1 MSNLSELD
9 LQNLRHLITGYETCG
24 EKMSCYAK
32 EATDPEVKKF
42 FEDGVNSATQNKEK
56 LMKFFCIFFLLNC
69 LYKYYF
75 KRK

>member
-32 EATDPEVKKF
+32 KLLILKVKNF
-42 FEDGVNSATQNKEK
+42 
-56 LMKFFCIFFLLNC
+56 
-69 LYKYYF
+69 
-75 KRK
+75 

>member
-1 MSNLSELD
+1 MSNYSELD

-56 LMKFFCIFFLLNC
+56 LMKFLG
-69 LYKYYF
+69 
-75 KRK
+75 

>member
-42 FEDGVNSATQNKEK
+42 FEDG
-56 LMKFFCIFFLLNC
+56 L
-69 LYKYYF
+69 
-75 KRK
+75 

>member
-42 FEDGVNSATQNKEK
+42 FEDGVNSA
-56 LMKFFCIFFLLNC
+56 MKFLG
-69 LYKYYF
+69 
-75 KRK
+75 